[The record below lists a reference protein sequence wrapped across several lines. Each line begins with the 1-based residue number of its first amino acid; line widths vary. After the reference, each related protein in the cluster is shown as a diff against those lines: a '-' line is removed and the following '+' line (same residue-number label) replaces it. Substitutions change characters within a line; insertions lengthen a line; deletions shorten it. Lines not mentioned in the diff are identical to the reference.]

1 MRFTLFDNTGG
12 SGNQLAQWAQSF
24 TGVNIAS
31 GGGTQV
37 FTLTPQT
44 LTADLCANSTN
55 CQISIRV
62 EPDYNHS
69 ICECDSTD
77 HTYLTDK
84 SISIPDLTVN
94 SVAPS
99 VTSGTV
105 TANVSNIGCDTAS
118 GAVVR
123 LASDCGIPFTDQT
136 VDLAASSS
144 QDIVFNFTPPVLP
157 GGCTFTATVDPDN
170 ALCECSG
177 TNNAA
182 AGAISR
188 YYYLPIILKNY
199 TPPVPPPAAPD
210 LVVENIIATSNVVTV
225 TIRNAGT
232 AAVNDAFW
240 VDVYFNPSETPS
252 LNHPW
257 DTIASHGV
265 VWGVTTSIPAG
276 GTLVLTTGGPYYFGP
291 PDSSAPPLP
300 VGANVYALVDSVDYS
315 TTYGAVQESN
325 EGNNLYGPV
334 VSTASVGSKEAPV
347 VGEGQSP
354 SMEGLPPR

>member
-1 MRFTLFDNTGG
+1 
-12 SGNQLAQWAQSF
+12 LAS
-24 TGVNIAS
+24 
-31 GGGTQV
+31 
-37 FTLTPQT
+37 
-44 LTADLCANSTN
+44 
-55 CQISIRV
+55 
-62 EPDYNHS
+62 
-69 ICECDSTD
+69 
-77 HTYLTDK
+77 
-84 SISIPDLTVN
+84 
-94 SVAPS
+94 
-99 VTSGTV
+99 
-105 TANVSNIGCDTAS
+105 
-118 GAVVR
+118 